1 MKQTFSLLQ
10 RIRQL
15 FAILWPILVAQVTM
29 FSMSFFDTV
38 MSGQASTPDL
48 AGVAIGSSVWVPIGA
63 GIGGIFV
70 AVTPIVAQLIGA
82 RHKKDIAFQ
91 VMQGIYLALL
101 ISILVIAGGAFA
113 LDPILSLMGLEDN
126 VLRISRSYLLALA
139 CGIPALF
146 VYQVLRAF
154 IDALGKTRVTM
165 MIAVLSLPIN
175 VSLNYVL
182 IFGKIG
188 FPALGGVGAGV
199 ASALTYWFMLLI
211 TLTIILRQ
219 ESFTPYQVFRHWYC
233 ISLKEWKEQ
242 LKIGL
247 PIGFAIFVET
257 SIFAVVALLMSTF
270 NTVTIAAHQVAM
282 NFATLLYMVPLSI
295 SSALTIV
302 VGFEVGAKRH
312 RDARQYSYLGM
323 GMSIGMACICA
334 SVLLLFSEQVASL
347 YSREVAVIQMAQHF
361 LIFALFFQLSDA
373 IAAPIQGALRGY
385 KDVNVTFLMACISY
399 WVIGLPSGYYMASY
413 TTLGATGYWIGLV
426 LGLAVS
432 AIGLLGRLL
441 VVQSRH
447 KTLEAASSEKK
458 RI

>member
-1 MKQTFSLLQ
+1 MKQTYTTLQ
-10 RIRQL
+10 KFRQL
-15 FAILWPILVAQVTM
+15 LSILWPILIAQVTM
-29 FSMSFFDTV
+29 FSMNFFDTV
-38 MSGQASTPDL
+38 MSGQASTSDL
-48 AGVAIGSSVWVPIGA
+48 AGVAIGSSIWVPLGA
-63 GIGGIFV
+63 GLGGIFV

-82 RHKKDIAFQ
+82 RRNEDIAFK
-91 VMQGIYLALL
+91 VIQGVYLALV
-101 ISILVIAGGAFA
+101 ISGLVIVGGTLA
-113 LDPILSLMGLEDN
+113 LDPILSLMGLEDS
-126 VLRISRSYLLALA
+126 VLRISRHYLLALA
-139 CGIPALF
+139 CGVPALF
-146 VYQVLRAF
+146 IYQVLRSF

-165 MIAVLSLPIN
+165 MIAVISLPIN
-175 VSLNYVL
+175 VCLNYIL
-182 IFGKIG
+182 IFGKLG
-188 FPALGGVGAGV
+188 FPNLGGVGAGV

-219 ESFTPYQVFRHWYC
+219 ESFASYQVFRYLYS

-302 VGFEVGAKRH
+302 VGFEVGAKRP

-323 GMSIGMACICA
+323 GMSLGMACICA

-361 LIFALFFQLSDA
+361 LIYALFFQLSDA

-399 WVIGLPSGYYMASY
+399 WVIGLPSGYYMANY

-441 VVQSRH
+441 VVQCRWRAQ
-447 KTLEAASSEKK
+447 KETCD
-458 RI
+458 

>member
-1 MKQTFSLLQ
+1 MKQTYTTLQ
-10 RIRQL
+10 KFRQL
-15 FAILWPILVAQVTM
+15 LSILWPILIAQVTM
-29 FSMSFFDTV
+29 FSMNFFDTV
-38 MSGQASTPDL
+38 MSGQASTSDL
-48 AGVAIGSSVWVPIGA
+48 AGVAIGSSIWVPLGA
-63 GIGGIFV
+63 GLGGIFV

-82 RHKKDIAFQ
+82 RRNEDIAFK
-91 VMQGIYLALL
+91 VIQGVYLALV
-101 ISILVIAGGAFA
+101 ISGLVIVGGTLA
-113 LDPILSLMGLEDN
+113 LDPILSLMGLEDS
-126 VLRISRSYLLALA
+126 VLRISRHYLLALA
-139 CGIPALF
+139 CGVPALF
-146 VYQVLRAF
+146 IYQVLRSF

-175 VSLNYVL
+175 VCLNYIF
-182 IFGKIG
+182 IFGKLG
-188 FPALGGVGAGV
+188 FPNLGGVGAGV

-219 ESFTPYQVFRHWYC
+219 ESFASYQVFRYLYS

-302 VGFEVGAKRH
+302 VGFEVGAKRP

-323 GMSIGMACICA
+323 GMSLGMACICA

-361 LIFALFFQLSDA
+361 LIYALFFQLSDA

-399 WVIGLPSGYYMASY
+399 WVIGLPSGYYMANY

-441 VVQSRH
+441 VVQCRWRAQ
-447 KTLEAASSEKK
+447 KETCD
-458 RI
+458 